1 MSEYDRCRSPREMLL
16 RHLGKSEAAKKY
28 FVTQARSK
36 IPALRSADSGGDGDR
51 RRGLFSRD
59 NAAVGWLASDI
70 AGMRASFGVLQD
82 QLASV
87 SVRTKGAF
95 ADSGVTED
103 DMDELCER
111 VSALT
116 GRDKSGH

>member
-1 MSEYDRCRSPREMLL
+1 MSEYDRCGSPRDMLL

-28 FVTQARSK
+28 FVTQARNK
-36 IPALRSADSGGDGDR
+36 IPALHSVDSSGDGDR
-51 RRGLFSRD
+51 SGVFARD

-70 AGMRASFGVLQD
+70 AGMRASFGVLQEE
-82 QLASV
+82 LASV
-87 SVRTKGAF
+87 SVRTKGSF

-116 GRDKSGH
+116 GRDRSGH